1 MNKSLDDTNY
11 VIEDNFNFYEA
22 LEDSDND
29 DDKDAEICLI
39 SHKTLDENAITL
51 NCNHKFN
58 FFDIYKEVVN
68 QKKKT
73 HSLDKNIQLLK
84 KSEFLCPYCR
94 SVQKELLPHIKN
106 LSMGINFYIGV
117 NSPHNI
123 CMPFHECS
131 YKNLSGKLKGVP
143 CGCPAFSYDGITHCN
158 KHYAA
163 TQKKLLAPTITNNNN
178 NNNNNNSACCA
189 IMKSGK
195 NIGCICGAKIKT
207 NNDTLCGRHRPK
219 PLNITT

>member
-29 DDKDAEICLI
+29 DDKEAEICLI
-39 SHKTLDENAITL
+39 SQKCLDENAITL

-73 HSLDKNIQLLK
+73 HSLDKNIRLLK

-123 CMPFHECS
+123 CMPYHECS
-131 YKNLSGKLKGVP
+131 YKTLSGKSKGVP

-163 TQKKLLAPTITNNNN
+163 TQKKLLAPTNNNN
-178 NNNNNNSACCA
+178 NNNILCCA

-195 NIGCICGAKIKT
+195 NIGGICGVKIKT
-207 NNDTLCGRHRPK
+207 NNDTLCGRHKPK